1 MKIFIVL
8 HNEIMGTPQNWRA
21 DEMVFYTC
29 TTMKKAL
36 DLIKKSA
43 VVRWSWWEIQQQELD
58 SQEWPEHVGY
68 YGRRG
73 GKLAKPPYEKCVEI
87 YKKEGQTQ

>member
-1 MKIFIVL
+1 MKVFIVL
-8 HNEIMGTPQNWRA
+8 HHEIMGTPRNCRA

-29 TTMKKAL
+29 STMEKAL
-36 DLIKKSA
+36 ELIKRST
-43 VVRWSWWEIQQQELD
+43 VDRWSWWEIQVQDMD
-58 SQEWPEHVGY
+58 SLEWPEHVGY

-87 YKKEGQTQ
+87 FKMERRT